1 MNSPGSRY
9 NTFYDGPD
17 PYLRYNPYGDQG
29 FWTKLNEPSVVVS
42 LVALVLTALYS
53 VFGASALPATLLSC
67 AGQTLWDVVVWL
79 TPYDA
84 LTLLEGWLYPPLVPR
99 PMLQNQARTH
109 AAKSSLLRKILGMDR
124 QGGIMGS
131 VSQAGLRGLSSVS
144 GAMMS
149 LKGTSD
155 HPPGLGNIDN
165 SCYQN
170 SILQG
175 LASLKSMPKYLADP
189 VPDPEADRRK
199 VEAVDTL
206 RNLIADL
213 NSAGNYGKTLWTP
226 GALKNMS
233 TWQQQDAQEYFSK
246 LLDEVD
252 REIAKAANATQ
263 KLPGFESECSNDDT
277 ATSQHSDDSG
287 YQSTSTVSKI
297 NMATK
302 TLRNPLEGLIAQR
315 VACVECGHSDGLSM
329 IPFNCLTL
337 SLNTDGNDH
346 DLYELLDAYAHIE
359 SIGGVNCGKCALLKA
374 KRLLTLLIERAQES
388 YTDEEKLKE
397 PKCRLEAVEE
407 ALEEDDFEEKTIT
420 QKCKFPAS
428 FKVLS
433 TKTKQAVIARPPQSL
448 AVHMNRSVFDENTG
462 AMYKNSAGIRFPL
475 TLDLGPWCLGSAS
488 RPAARGAMDGAVSL
502 PSTDSEEEQWLL
514 DPRSSMIAGDKGK
527 SYITG
532 PIYELR
538 AVVTHYGRH
547 ENGHYVCYRKFSR
560 HSPPTNGATVDDDAQ
575 KDSPEP
581 DTPLELSETPV
592 DDEVEAESDWWR
604 LSDDTVR
611 KIDEEELLDQHN
623 VFMLFYD
630 CVDPTIMPT
639 SEVPAVDEVVAPST
653 YAAVDD
659 DETPKVE
666 KPAFTCTVTEIT
678 EHEEDENQE
687 ANGVT
692 FVTTAESTGVDETA
706 SSVPLPS
713 EADDDLAQSKAQSG
727 PAEQSTGVIAV

>member
-9 NTFYDGPD
+9 KDLYDGPD
-17 PYLRYNPYGDQG
+17 PYRQYHQYNNQS
-29 FWTKLNEPSVVVS
+29 FWTRLNEPSVVVS
-42 LVALVLTALYS
+42 LLALLFTALYS
-53 VFGASALPATLLSC
+53 IFGASALPTTLLSR
-67 AGQTLWDVVVWL
+67 AGQTLWDIIVWL

-84 LTLLEGWLYPPLVPR
+84 LTLLEGWLHPPLFPQ

-109 AAKSSLLRKILGMDR
+109 AAKSELLRKILGMDR
-124 QGGIMGS
+124 EGGIMGT
-131 VSQAGLRGLSSVS
+131 VSQAGIRGLSSMS

-149 LKGTSD
+149 FKGFSD
-155 HPPGLGNIDN
+155 HPPGLGNLDN

-175 LASLKSMPKYLADP
+175 LASLKTLPKYLADP
-189 VPDPEADRRK
+189 VQDPELDRQK

-206 RNLIADL
+206 RNLIEDL
-213 NSAGNYGKTLWTP
+213 NSARNYGKTLWTP
-226 GALKNMS
+226 GSLKNMS

-252 REIAKAANATQ
+252 KEIAKVAKATQ
-263 KLPGFESECSNDDT
+263 KLSGFESDCANDDT

-287 YQSTSTVSKI
+287 YQSLSTISKI
-297 NMATK
+297 SSASK
-302 TLRNPLEGLIAQR
+302 SLRNPLEGLTAQR

-359 SIGGVNCGKCALLKA
+359 SIEGVECGKCTLLKA
-374 KRLLTLLIERAQES
+374 KRLLTVLLDRAAGTTS
-388 YTDEEKLKE
+388 EEKLKE
-397 PKCRLEAVEE
+397 PRSRLAAVEE
-407 ALEEDDFEEKTIT
+407 ALEEDDFEDKTLT
-420 QKCKFPAS
+420 EKCKFPAN
-428 FKVLS
+428 FKVSS

-462 AMYKNSAGIRFPL
+462 MMYKNSAGIRFPL
-475 TLDLGPWCLGSAS
+475 TLDLGPWCLGSAPKPTTGKPVDGS
-488 RPAARGAMDGAVSL
+488 ASPALSDASD
-502 PSTDSEEEQWLL
+502 EEQWLL
-514 DPRSSMIAGDKGK
+514 DPRSSMIAGDKRK

-547 ENGHYVCYRKFSR
+547 ENGHYVCYRKFPRNAPPSTGESKDQGEDDSDGAS
-560 HSPPTNGATVDDDAQ
+560 SPIRKPT
-575 KDSPEP
+575 PE
-581 DTPLELSETPV
+581 
-592 DDEVEAESDWWR
+592 DEVADVEMDWWR
-604 LSDDTVR
+604 LSDESVR

-630 CVDPTIMPT
+630 CVDPNIIPA
-639 SEVPAVDEVVAPST
+639 SEVAELEAAIPAST
-653 YAAVDD
+653 DIAVDD

-666 KPAFTCTVTEIT
+666 KPAFTCTVTEVSET
-678 EHEEDENQE
+678 DDEENDAPSESL
-687 ANGVT
+687 V
-692 FVTTAESTGVDETA
+692 VTAEPPDVGTMSAVRVPQDESNNAGDGNNTPER
-706 SSVPLPS
+706 SPR
-713 EADDDLAQSKAQSG
+713 
-727 PAEQSTGVIAV
+727 VIAV